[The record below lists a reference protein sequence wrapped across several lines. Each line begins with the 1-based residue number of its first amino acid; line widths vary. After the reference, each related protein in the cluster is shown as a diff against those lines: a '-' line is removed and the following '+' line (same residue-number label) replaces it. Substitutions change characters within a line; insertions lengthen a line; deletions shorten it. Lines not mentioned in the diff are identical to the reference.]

1 MKKINIILVALF
13 FISVFSIGQN
23 TNNVTDD
30 NKFEIKFTGFVKAEA
45 MFDTRQTVNA
55 NEQMLVFY
63 PDKQKLD
70 VNGNDVNAHPN
81 LNQLAMASRITL
93 TATGPDAFGAKVNG
107 VIEGDF
113 TGPSN
118 VENNA
123 FRLRHAYIKL
133 NWSKSELIMGQY
145 WHPLNVPEMIPYVI
159 SLNTGAPFHPFSLQP
174 QIRFTKT
181 FKKISA
187 VIVASSDRDYA
198 SIGPLGT
205 TTEYLR
211 NSAIPS
217 MHLQL
222 QYKKGDNV
230 FFGIGGDYKK
240 LTPRLITDSLW
251 EADESLDCIAATAF
265 LKVKTKKLTIKLQS
279 VFGQNLYEHLMMG
292 GFAVEK
298 VDTATQRMT
307 YTSLDQF
314 SVWTDISTNSEK
326 KFNAGLFLGYIR
338 NLGSLHNIWGAKYGR
353 GTDIAYVYRISPR
366 LMWSL
371 NNLTIASEFEYT
383 VAAYGTPDYLGDV
396 QNSSELFNFRV
407 ELAMQYNF

>member
-1 MKKINIILVALF
+1 MNRYFFLLLF
-13 FISVFSIGQN
+13 LTGMAFSAKAQTTTDDKFSI
-23 TNNVTDD
+23 
-30 NKFEIKFTGFVKAEA
+30 KFSGFIKAEA

-55 NEQMLVFY
+55 REQMLVFY
-63 PDKQKLD
+63 PDKEKLD

-81 LNQLAMASRITL
+81 LNQLDMASRITL
-93 TATGPDAFGAKVNG
+93 TATGPDAFGAKIKG
-107 VIEGDF
+107 IIEGDF

-133 NWSKSELIMGQY
+133 NWKKSELLMGQY

-159 SLNTGAPFHPFSLQP
+159 SLNTGAPFHPFSRQP
-174 QIRFTKT
+174 QIRFTRT
-181 FKKISA
+181 FGKISA
-187 VIVASSDRDYA
+187 IIVASADRDYA
-198 SIGPLGT
+198 SLGPLGT
-205 TTEYLR
+205 TMTSDYLR

-217 MHLQL
+217 MDMQL
-222 QYKKGDNV
+222 QYKKNDNI

-251 EADESLDCIAATAF
+251 EADETLDCYAATAF
-265 LKVKTKKLTIKLQS
+265 VKVKTKKLTIKLQS
-279 VFGQNLYEHLMMG
+279 VLGQNLYEHLMMG

-298 VDTATQRMT
+298 IDTATQRAT
-307 YTSLDQF
+307 YTNLDQLT
-314 SVWTDISTNSEK
+314 VWTDICTNSDK
-326 KFNAGLFLGYIR
+326 KFNAAIFLGYAK

-366 LMWSL
+366 LMWSM

-396 QNSSELFNFRV
+396 QNASELSNFRV
-407 ELAMQYNF
+407 ELALQYSF

>member
-1 MKKINIILVALF
+1 MKKINIILIALF

-23 TNNVTDD
+23 INNVTGN

-55 NEQMLVFY
+55 SEQMLVFY
-63 PDKQKLD
+63 PDSQKLD
-70 VNGNDVNAHPN
+70 INGNDVNAHPN

-93 TATGPDAFGAKVNG
+93 TATGPDAFGAKVKS

-133 NWSKSELIMGQY
+133 KWPKSELIMGQY

-181 FKKISA
+181 FGKINA
-187 VIVASSDRDYA
+187 VIVASSDRDYS

-205 TTEYLR
+205 TNDYLR

-222 QYKKGDNV
+222 QYKKKDNI

-251 EADESLDCIAATAF
+251 EADETLNCVAATAF
-265 LKVKTKKLTIKLQS
+265 MKVETKKLIIKLQS
-279 VFGQNLYEHLMMG
+279 VFGQNLYEHLMIG

-298 VDTATQRMT
+298 IDTLSQHIT

-314 SVWTDISTNSEK
+314 SVWSDISTNFEK
-326 KFNAGLFLGYIR
+326 KFNAGLFFGYIK
-338 NLGSLHNIWGAKYGR
+338 NLGSLHNVWGVSYGR
-353 GTDIAYVYRISPR
+353 GTDIAYVYRVSPR
-366 LMWSL
+366 LMWSF
-371 NNLTIASEFEYT
+371 NNLIFASEFEYT
-383 VAAYGTPDYLGDV
+383 VAAYGTHDYLYDV
-396 QNSSELFNFRV
+396 QNASELFNLRV
-407 ELAMQYNF
+407 ELALQYNF